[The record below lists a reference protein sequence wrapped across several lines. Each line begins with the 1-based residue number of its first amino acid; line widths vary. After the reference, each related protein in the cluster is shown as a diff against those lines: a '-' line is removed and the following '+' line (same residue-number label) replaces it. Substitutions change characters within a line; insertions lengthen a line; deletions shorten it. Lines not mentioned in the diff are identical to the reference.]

1 MLHMQDTQTAA
12 VNDRADTPDRSWTIR
27 ELSSHY
33 DITPRTL
40 RFYEDKG
47 LIAPGRAGGNRVY
60 GPRDRARLEQILRA
74 KRLGFSLDDIA
85 DFQHV
90 IEGKILDRS
99 ELLKRRKAYL
109 HMIEQLAEQ
118 RRDIDIVT
126 KGLAR
131 TAAGIQAFVDDPA
144 RDAAILNYAEAYAA
158 AFAPHMDDDFSE
170 ETAGF
175 PGSL

>member
-1 MLHMQDTQTAA
+1 MLHMQDPISAA
-12 VNDRADTPDRSWTIR
+12 HNDSADAPERQWTIR
-27 ELSSHY
+27 ELSGHY

-47 LIAPGRAGGNRVY
+47 LLSPDRSAGSRLY
-60 GPRDRARLEQILRA
+60 SARDRARLEQILRA
-74 KRLGFSLDDIA
+74 KRLGFSLDNIA
-85 DFQHV
+85 DFQNV
-90 IEGKILDRS
+90 IEGKVLDRT
-99 ELLKRRKAYL
+99 ELLKRRQAYL
-109 HMIEQLAEQ
+109 RMVDQLDQQ

-126 KGLAR
+126 KGLQR
-131 TAAGIQAFVDDPA
+131 TAAGIKAYVDDPA

-175 PGSL
+175 PGTL